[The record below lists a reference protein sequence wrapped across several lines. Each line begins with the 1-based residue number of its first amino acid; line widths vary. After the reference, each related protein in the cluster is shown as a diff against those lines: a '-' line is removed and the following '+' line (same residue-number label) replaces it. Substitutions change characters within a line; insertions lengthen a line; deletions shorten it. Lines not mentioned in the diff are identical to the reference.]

1 MGRYFSE
8 AAGCERRFCSGSL
21 LHWYSFFPSNL
32 FLSPVP
38 FPSSSCSPFSVY
50 PLLRFLFFLILFIIG
65 ALGSS
70 TCYPNSTVCVYT
82 CPGPLPCAN
91 WTTPTVIS
99 NTSRGS
105 NRTMTDVDLV
115 MAGART
121 AIVYRNS
128 YDGAIYFQQFTSG
141 SINATSPF
149 INISI
154 PKSGCQLPSLALGAD
169 LDYLIL
175 MQCGSLSTANI
186 YYSYGN
192 ASAGLSAA
200 VTLSGTG
207 LPLATIDQPLNVA
220 VTSDGGQGWAATF
233 LRPQV
238 ASGAF
243 VVGLYSIGTLSS
255 PQIYSFLRSYSI
267 SFNLRRASPSPFI
280 LFSAFSFSNSFY
292 H

>member
-1 MGRYFSE
+1 M
-8 AAGCERRFCSGSL
+8 
-21 LHWYSFFPSNL
+21 
-32 FLSPVP
+32 
-38 FPSSSCSPFSVY
+38 
-50 PLLRFLFFLILFIIG
+50 
-65 ALGSS
+65 
-70 TCYPNSTVCVYT
+70 TTVCEAMINYCTYQGEWRGATTLAKFLALSYGTQFVSYANNIWT
-82 CPGPLPCAN
+82 ASIRMDNGGNIDIALVTSTNGGMN

-255 PQIYSFLRSYSI
+255 PQIYSFLL
-267 SFNLRRASPSPFI
+267 FLFHLRRAPPSPFI
-280 LFSAFSFSNSFY
+280 LFSAFSFF
-292 H
+292 